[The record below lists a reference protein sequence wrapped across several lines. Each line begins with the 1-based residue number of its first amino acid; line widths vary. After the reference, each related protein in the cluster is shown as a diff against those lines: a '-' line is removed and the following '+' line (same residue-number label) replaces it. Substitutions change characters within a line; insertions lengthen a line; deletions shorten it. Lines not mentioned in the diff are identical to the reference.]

1 MRSSL
6 RLLSALTA
14 LACFAPG
21 ASFAAT
27 KLVDSIAALQSAI
40 HEAVA
45 GDTITLK
52 DGSYTTTQ
60 AITVD
65 RAGSAE
71 SPITVSAES
80 ISGVELAGTHGFN
93 VTASAAHIVIAG
105 FKFTHAS
112 GTAIIDEGTSH
123 VRFTRN
129 TFLCTGDG
137 PYLTVSGDDAQID
150 ANEFGAKKTPGNM
163 IAVAG
168 TGSQV
173 ARRLWIHHNYLHDL
187 ANAGGEGAQMIR
199 LGLMSTQSQSTGG
212 ALVEYN
218 LLTGCRGVTE
228 LISNRSSGNTYR
240 YNTLLDSPTSQF
252 TLRQGND
259 SIVYGN
265 YFRNTEGMRIYGDR
279 HQIVS
284 NYFEENHIAIAIGN
298 GAPDPTDGTANK
310 NERPDDCV
318 IAFNTF
324 IDNTT
329 HYFMSRRTPEA
340 LGATNTTF
348 ANNLIQ
354 GGETVAKING
364 PYTGAIWSGNL
375 LWNTGTVGDLPPEGF
390 KQADPMLLTGT
401 DGIKRLQAG
410 SPAIEAAMG
419 NFPGVAFDQDGQP
432 RPEKKSIGADE
443 ISSAPVTA
451 HLLLITDV
459 GPNWQ
464 EPKVE
469 PAPVPV
475 PAVAPAVPVT
485 PPIPPPAPAPATAA
499 PVAPTPDE
507 TVVTPPAPTPAPASK
522 KKSAPSKKSPKP
534 AKPTDASGKITS

>member
-1 MRSSL
+1 MRSSVR
-6 RLLSALTA
+6 RLCALAA
-14 LACFAPG
+14 LACFAPHAG
-21 ASFAAT
+21 FAAT

-52 DGSYTTTQ
+52 DGSYRTTQ

-71 SPITVSAES
+71 SPITVSSES
-80 ISGVELAGTHGFN
+80 PSGVELAGTHGFI

-168 TGSQV
+168 TGTQV

-187 ANAGGEGAQMIR
+187 ANSGGEGAQMIR
-199 LGLMSTQSQSTGG
+199 LGLMSRHGQSIGG

-218 LLTGCRGVTE
+218 LLTGCRGVSE
-228 LISNRSSGNTYR
+228 LISNRSSGNIYR
-240 YNTLLDSPTSQF
+240 YNTLLDSPTAQL
-252 TLRQGND
+252 TLRQGD
-259 SIVYGN
+259 DCAVYGN
-265 YFRNTEGMRIYGDR
+265 YFLHTEGVRIYGDR
-279 HQIVS
+279 HRVFS
-284 NYFEENHIAIAIGN
+284 NYFQENAVGVAIGN
-298 GAPDPTDGTANK
+298 GAPAAADGRPNK
-310 NERPDDCV
+310 NRRPNDCI

-329 HYFMSRRTPEA
+329 HYLMSRRMPEA

-348 ANNLIQ
+348 ANNILQ
-354 GGETVAKING
+354 GGETAALIGG
-364 PYTGAIWSGNL
+364 PYPGAVWSGNL
-375 LWNTGTVGDLPPEGF
+375 LWHVATPGDLPAGSYIME
-390 KQADPMLLTGT
+390 DPQLTVGA
-401 DGIKRLQAG
+401 DGIKRPRAG
-410 SPAIEAAMG
+410 SPAIAAATG
-419 NFPGVAFDQDGQP
+419 NFSWVVVDWDGQV
-432 RPEKKSIGADE
+432 RPAKKSIGADE
-443 ISSAPVTA
+443 PGPGPATA
-451 HLLLITDV
+451 KRLTVADV
-459 GPNWQ
+459 GPKASEATLDFVVMSETENQ
-464 EPKVE
+464 ST
-469 PAPVPV
+469 AT
-475 PAVAPAVPVT
+475 T
-485 PPIPPPAPAPATAA
+485 PPRLPRQSDGVP
-499 PVAPTPDE
+499 
-507 TVVTPPAPTPAPASK
+507 
-522 KKSAPSKKSPKP
+522 
-534 AKPTDASGKITS
+534 